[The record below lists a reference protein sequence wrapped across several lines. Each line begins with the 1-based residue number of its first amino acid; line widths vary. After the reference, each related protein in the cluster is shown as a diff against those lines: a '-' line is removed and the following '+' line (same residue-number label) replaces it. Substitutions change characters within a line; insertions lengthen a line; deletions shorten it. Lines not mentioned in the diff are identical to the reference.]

1 MNTNTDTAV
10 LQSDDINGTQP
21 EHAGVYI
28 CYANG
33 VPRRTVEVV
42 VLGKLILTLY
52 IESGIK
58 NLLFSLICSA
68 S

>member
-52 IESGIK
+52 VKNGIK
-58 NLLFSLICSA
+58 NLLFSHICSA